1 VGLFLYIIIIYNLA
15 ERVLHQETYKVPVKT
30 PLKIIIILFK
40 MKKLILLF
48 ASLLIALNINSQ
60 VNKNLAELLGY
71 PRDSKLLIIHADDMG
86 LAHSVNM
93 ACIKAFDNKS
103 ITSGSIMVPCPW
115 ALEIAEY
122 TKDHPGM
129 DVGIHLTLTAEWDL
143 YKWGGITPSDQIS
156 SLLDKNN
163 YFYPSVEELGKAAKG
178 VEAEKEL
185 KAQIDKAIASGVIPT
200 HLDTHM
206 GSVLANPELVKIY
219 LGLSDTYHL
228 PVLFPR
234 AYLSW
239 FPPEMAKSMDS
250 KIFLLDNLFML
261 EPKMITGKW
270 IDPYK
275 KAVEAMKPGLNQM
288 IVHLA
293 FDNDEMQ
300 AISKGHDDY
309 GSAWRQHDLDLVSSP
324 EFKELLKSNHIILIG
339 WRQIRDLMNSQVSR

>member
-1 VGLFLYIIIIYNLA
+1 
-15 ERVLHQETYKVPVKT
+15 
-30 PLKIIIILFK
+30 
-40 MKKLILLF
+40 MKKLIFILTGLF
-48 ASLLIALNINSQ
+48 ITLSIFSQ
-60 VNKNLAELLGY
+60 GNKNLAEMLGY

-86 LAHSVNM
+86 LAHSVNT
-93 ACIKAFDNKS
+93 ACIKAFNNKG
-103 ITSGSIMVPCPW
+103 ITSGSIMVPCAW
-115 ALEIAEY
+115 APEIEAY
-122 TKDHPGM
+122 VKANPGL
-129 DVGIHLTLTAEWDL
+129 DVGIHLTMTAEWDI
-143 YKWGGITPSDQIS
+143 YKWGGVVSSDQIA

-163 YFYPSVEELGKAAKG
+163 YFYPSVEELGKVAKG

-185 KAQIDKAIASGVIPT
+185 KAQIDRAIASGVQPS

-206 GSVLANPELVKIY
+206 GSVLANPELIKIY
-219 LGLSDTYHL
+219 LNLSDIYHL

-239 FPPEMAKSMDS
+239 FPPEMSKSMES

-261 EPKMITGKW
+261 EPKMISGNW

-275 KAVEAMKPGLNQM
+275 KAIEAIKPGLNEM

-293 FDNDEMQ
+293 IDNDEMQ

-324 EFKELLKSNHIILIG
+324 EFKELLKTNHIVLIG
-339 WRQIRDLMNSQVSR
+339 WRQVRDLMNTPATK